1 MNSFNF
7 KLFAVKSGKYY
18 GDNTVATRSNTQC
31 CFCGREDCS
40 TTNPY
45 IYIGHISGSPLYACS
60 IHSKK
65 AYMGKPY
72 KSHFKGSKTVA
83 KTTVG
88 HRFKIIVEDG
98 NLAKFFCLGF
108 GFEVKAKN
116 QKYIVESDVQYSCH
130 SLGHLPRENGNYLE
144 TCKIYVDIADGK
156 GWQAIT
162 NDGEYKAIVKI
173 N

>member
-1 MNSFNF
+1 MEAFNF
-7 KLFAVKSGKYY
+7 KLNATKSGKYY

-31 CFCGREDCS
+31 CFCGREECS
-40 TTNPY
+40 VANPY
-45 IYIGHISGSPLYACS
+45 IYVGHISGSPLYACPT
-60 IHSKK
+60 HTKK

-88 HRFKIIVEDG
+88 HKFKIVTGDRGFADFI
-98 NLAKFFCLGF
+98 CLGF

-116 QKYIVESDVQYSCH
+116 QKYVVESDVQYSCF
-130 SLGHLPRENGNYLE
+130 SLGHLPRENGNYPEALKVYINLE
-144 TCKIYVDIADGK
+144 DGK
-156 GWQAIT
+156 GWQAVA
-162 NDGEYKAIVKI
+162 NEDEYKILVKI